1 MFFQNP
7 SIALET
13 LAQTQGFAN
22 VATQEFAH
30 YLDENDPLKDFRQK
44 FFLEPGNL
52 YFCGNSLGMPPK
64 KAKEYLNEVF
74 DNWAKLGVH
83 THFTGKFGAAFC
95 DKPGLP
101 YTEELVGAITDEV
114 ALLNGLTVNLH
125 FLLQAF
131 YKPTSQRWKILIEDH
146 AFPSDRYA
154 VWSQVEHHGY
164 DKDAVIIAKPRE
176 NEETFR
182 TEDILEIL
190 KQHGQEIAVVLLPGI
205 QYYTG
210 QLFDMPKITLE
221 AQKLGCIVGWD
232 LAHAVG
238 NVKLALH
245 DWNVDFA
252 AWCSYKVTANYIAR
266 ILQAL
271 GVHSKSNKFFQYLN
285 SSPGGISGIFVH
297 SRYFDNPPENLTGWW
312 SNKCETRFQ
321 MNFQLDK
328 GVGAA
333 GFRVSNPPPF
343 LLAPNYASLEVSI
356 YKGCVIIMA
365 NVAFSKD
372 FP

>member
-1 MFFQNP
+1 MAKTP
-7 SIALET
+7 TDALET
-13 LAQTQGFAN
+13 LAENNGFSSVN
-22 VATQEFAH
+22 SKDFAQ
-30 YLDENDPLKDFRQK
+30 YLDENDALKDFRQK
-44 FFLEPGNL
+44 FFLEEGNL

-131 YKPTSQRWKILIEDH
+131 YKPTSKRWKILIEDH

-164 DKDAVIIAKPRE
+164 DKDSVIIVKPRPD
-176 NEETFR
+176 EETFR
-182 TEDILEIL
+182 TEDILEVL
-190 KQHGQEIAVVLLPGI
+190 KENGDEIAVVLLPGI

-210 QLFDMPKITLE
+210 QLFDMPKITSE

-252 AWCSYKVTANYIAR
+252 AWCSYKYM
-266 ILQAL
+266 
-271 GVHSKSNKFFQYLN
+271 N

-297 SRYFDNPPENLTGWW
+297 SRYFDNPPGNLTGWW

-321 MNFQLDK
+321 MNFHLDR

-333 GFRVSNPPPF
+333 AFRVSNPPPL
-343 LLAPNYASLEVSI
+343 LLAPNYASLEVRFR
-356 YKGCVIIMA
+356 V
-365 NVAFSKD
+365 
-372 FP
+372 